1 MKRTAFVVGL
11 IMLAA
16 CSSDMTPPDVQPPL
30 TLDAQLR
37 QSIGQ
42 WGPIPIGEMPP
53 QNAAEVALGRALF
66 FDKIL
71 SGNKDIACASC
82 HQPQASLT
90 DGLALAVGTR
100 ATGSGT
106 GRMPGAGRSFGAR
119 QSPTLLNSGIG
130 MFYLFWDGRVTR
142 FGQEFPSQLPIL
154 PPTNG
159 QPQNALINQVML
171 TLLSRQEMRGI
182 PGDVDAA
189 GHTNELAMITDD
201 QPQAVW
207 KAVMQRLLAVP
218 EYVQMFNA
226 AYPDKS
232 ASTLRIEDAAKAI
245 AIFQMQ
251 AFTKT
256 NSPFDRYLKRDDNA
270 LTTEQKRGG
279 VLFFGRAQCGSCHS
293 GPLLGGNNFTNVG
306 VPQIGPGGAK
316 QSPLDWG
323 RGELIPQNPGFAK
336 FAFRVVPLRNVEL
349 TAPYMHN
356 GAYQTLEAVVEH
368 YNNVQKALR
377 EYDATQLPAAV
388 RPLYHG
394 EQATID
400 AVSGTVDFRLRQPLN
415 LTDAEKAELVA
426 FLKSLTDPAAR
437 ELSGIVPARVP
448 SGLPLN

>member
-1 MKRTAFVVGL
+1 
-11 IMLAA
+11 MLAA
-16 CSSDMTPPDVQPPL
+16 CDSDMTPPDVQPPL

-106 GRMPGAGRSFGAR
+106 ARMPGAGRSFGAR

-142 FGQEFPSQLPIL
+142 FGQEFPGQLPIL

-189 GHTNELAMITDD
+189 GHTNELAMIADD

-232 ASTLRIEDAAKAI
+232 ASALRIEDAAHAI

-293 GPLLGGNNFTNVG
+293 GPLLGGNNFTNIG

-336 FAFRVVPLRNVEL
+336 FAFRVAPLRNVEL

-377 EYDATQLPAAV
+377 EFDAAQLPAAV

-400 AVSGTVDFRLRQPLN
+400 AVWGTVDFRLRQPLN

-426 FLKSLTDPAAR
+426 FLKALTDPAAR
-437 ELSGIVPARVP
+437 DLSGIMPSRVP